1 MMKQFYKLSVLVLAA
16 VMLAA
21 CDAKVAKDDGASAA
35 LAAVETKLAEAEA
48 KLAALTTSHVTMM
61 AHDAEIAAVKT
72 WIEVWDSAEVDKLDA
87 VAISDFK
94 RTAPDQNANSLAEE
108 KALILQVHETYPDFD
123 ITNDGIAAGPDGT
136 FVQWTVTG
144 SDTARGD
151 QATGNSMRV
160 TGVSRYQFVDGKI
173 ASELVIFDTGLAL
186 NQFETT
192 EMPHT
197 AE

>member
-1 MMKQFYKLSVLVLAA
+1 MNQFHKLSILALAA

-35 LAAVETKLAEAEA
+35 VEAKLAAAEA
-48 KLAALTTSHVTMM
+48 KLAALTTAHVTMM

-87 VAISDFK
+87 VALSDFK

-108 KALILQVHETYPDFD
+108 KAFILQVHATYPDFK

-144 SDTARGD
+144 SDTARGE
-151 QATGNSMRV
+151 ASTGNSMRV
-160 TGVSRYQFVDGKI
+160 TGISRYQFVDGKI
-173 ASELVIFDTGLAL
+173 ASELVIFDTGLAMTQL
-186 NQFETT
+186 DTDEL
-192 EMPHT
+192 PHT
-197 AE
+197 GE

>member
-1 MMKQFYKLSVLVLAA
+1 MMNQFHKLSVLVQAA

-35 LAAVETKLAEAEA
+35 LAAVETKLAAAEA
-48 KLAALTTSHVTMM
+48 KLAKMTKTAKMA
-61 AHDAEIAAVKT
+61 AHDTEIAAVKT
-72 WIEVWDSAEVDKLDA
+72 WIEVWDSAEVDKLDT

-108 KALILQVHETYPDFD
+108 KALILQVHATYPDFN

-186 NQFETT
+186 NQFEST

-197 AE
+197 AD

>member
-1 MMKQFYKLSVLVLAA
+1 MMKQFYKLSVLVLAT

-21 CDAKVAKDDGASAA
+21 CDAEVKMDDGASAA
-35 LAAVETKLAEAEA
+35 LAAVETKLAEAES
-48 KLAALTTSHVTMM
+48 KLAKMA

-87 VAISDFK
+87 VALSDFK

-108 KALILQVHETYPDFD
+108 KALILQVHATYPDFN
-123 ITNDGIAAGPDGT
+123 ITNDGIAAGPEGT

-144 SDTARGD
+144 SDTARGE
-151 QATGNSMRV
+151 ASTGNSMRV
-160 TGVSRYQFVDGKI
+160 TGISRYQFVDGKI
-173 ASELVIFDTGLAL
+173 ASELVIFDTGLAMT
-186 NQFETT
+186 QFETD

-197 AE
+197 SE